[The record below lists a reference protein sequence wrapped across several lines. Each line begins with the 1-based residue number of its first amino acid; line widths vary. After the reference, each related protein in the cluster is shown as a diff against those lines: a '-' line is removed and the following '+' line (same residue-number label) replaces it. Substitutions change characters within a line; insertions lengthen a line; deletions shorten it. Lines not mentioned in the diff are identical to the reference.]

1 MEGQTALNFAAMFTG
16 ICIAAG
22 KFFPRLNN
30 IDGVTV
36 DEHYCIGTWDKDAK
50 NANGM
55 STKDRVTEIYS
66 FQNGEWRE
74 ENHKALGLLC

>member
-1 MEGQTALNFAAMFTG
+1 MYSSRNILSEL
-16 ICIAAG
+16 
-22 KFFPRLNN
+22 N

-55 STKDRVTEIYS
+55 STKDRGAEIYS